1 MFNSAK
7 LAWLQN
13 LYPGYFS
20 LTMATGIV
28 AVAMDMLERPLLSDA
43 LYAIALVSW
52 CALLCLYT
60 WRLIR
65 FPQAVWAEL
74 ISPQTTFFFF
84 SFVAATDIIGILFY
98 LHGLQN
104 LALVC
109 WVCAFLAWM
118 ALLHCSFS
126 VLTLRH
132 AERKLSVVH
141 GGWLMCIVGTQS
153 LVLHGLNI
161 IPQLGNYAA
170 YMMVWLYMLWGIGLI
185 LYGIFVTLFC
195 YRIFFLDMS
204 DDDYTPLMWVIMGA
218 AAISANASSALAL
231 SNPMMS
237 VLVAFH
243 PIVDMVALIS
253 WAWATWWIPLLL
265 VIGYWKHFVR
275 HKPLR
280 YEPTQWSI
288 VFPLGMY
295 TVTSFRLALAAEFEP
310 LHWVSHIML
319 WVALA
324 AWCMVAAGLLRRMA
338 HKQNA
343 QESIILP

>member
-1 MFNSAK
+1 MDSDSTK
-7 LAWLQN
+7 LTWLKN

-20 LTMATGIV
+20 LTMATGII
-28 AVAMDMLERPLLSDA
+28 AIALDMLKLPKLSDA
-43 LYAIALVSW
+43 MYAITLISW
-52 CALLCLYT
+52 GTLLALYT

-65 FPQAVWAEL
+65 FPHVVWTEL
-74 ISPQTTFFFF
+74 ISPRTTFFFF
-84 SFVAATDIIGILFY
+84 SFVAATDISGILFH
-98 LHGLQN
+98 LHGLN
-104 LALVC
+104 RLALFC
-109 WVCAFLAWM
+109 WICALLAWM

-132 AERKLSVVH
+132 AARNVSVVH

-153 LVLHGLNI
+153 LVLHGINV
-161 IPQLGNYAA
+161 IPQLGSYAA
-170 YMMVWLYMLWGIGLI
+170 YVMVGIYMLWGIGLI

-231 SNPMMS
+231 SDPVVP

-243 PIVDMVALIS
+243 SIVDMVALIS
-253 WAWATWWIPLLL
+253 WTWATWWIPLL
-265 VIGYWKHFVR
+265 VVFGIWKHFVR
-275 HKPLR
+275 HIPLR

-295 TVTSFRLALAAEFEP
+295 AVTSFRLALAAEFEP
-310 LHWVSHIML
+310 LHWVSHVMV
-319 WVALA
+319 WVALFV
-324 AWCMVAAGLLRRMA
+324 WCLVMMGLLRRMVQQQDL
-338 HKQNA
+338 K
-343 QESIILP
+343 ESLW